1 MRKGG
6 YRVARSRVV
15 SLPAAERAMKVQEVI
30 LKAMSGEIKWYQAA
44 QILGISDRQMRRWK
58 KCYERYG
65 YDGLFDRRRKIPS
78 PRRIAF
84 DTAKEVLRLYREEY
98 FDFNVRHFHEEITEK
113 HQISVSYT
121 WTKLLLQGA
130 GLVATSKKRGRYRR
144 RRDRRPLPGMLM
156 HLDGSEHQWF
166 DHREDERQCL
176 LALIDDATSECLAA
190 RFVPQEA
197 TRPIL
202 EILRE
207 VVSTRGTFISLYTDR
222 AGHFVYTPKA
232 GGPPDRSKKTQIE
245 QVLDELGIELIV
257 AYSPEARGRG
267 ERAFGTMQG
276 RLVPELRKA
285 GITTYEDAN
294 RYLEELFIPK
304 YNRLFKVEAKES
316 GSAFIPVVGADLN
329 RIFSLRHERS
339 VYRDNTVHFDNRVL
353 QLPKP
358 DGVATLAKRKVQI
371 REHLDGTLEIFSG
384 KRLIA
389 SFPPEPISTESPPI
403 QQVASS

>member
-1 MRKGG
+1 M
-6 YRVARSRVV
+6 ARSRVI

-58 KCYERYG
+58 KRYERHG
-65 YDGLFDRRRKIPS
+65 YDGLFDHRRKIPS
-78 PRRIAF
+78 PRRIPF

-98 FDFNVRHFHEEITEK
+98 FDFNVRHFHEELVER
-113 HQISVSYT
+113 HAISVSYT
-121 WTKLLLQGA
+121 WTKLLLQEA
-130 GLVATSKKRGRYRR
+130 GLVARAKKRGQYRR
-144 RRDRRPLPGMLM
+144 RRERRPLSGMLV
-156 HLDGSEHQWF
+156 HLDGSEHAWF
-166 DHREDERQCL
+166 YHKEDERQCL
-176 LALIDDATSECLAA
+176 LSVIDDATSECLAA

-202 EILRE
+202 EILKE
-207 VVSTRGTFISLYTDR
+207 VVAARGTFISLYTDR

-232 GGPPDRSKKTQIE
+232 GGAPDRSKKTQVE

-257 AYSPEARGRG
+257 AFSPEARGRG

-285 GITTYEDAN
+285 GINTYEDGN
-294 RYLEELFIPK
+294 QYLQEVFIPK
-304 YNRLFKVEAKES
+304 YNRLFKAEAKES
-316 GSAFIPVVGADLN
+316 GTAFIPVIGADLS

-339 VYRDNTVHFDNRVL
+339 VYRDNTVHFDNLVL
-353 QLPKP
+353 QLPKL

-371 REHLDGTLEIFSG
+371 REHLDGTLEVFSG
-384 KRLIA
+384 KRFIA
-389 SFPPEPISTESPPI
+389 SFTPKQDSIP
-403 QQVASS
+403 SSRLQHAAGS